1 MNTQPAFDVGEPAL
15 TTRLAARYLGISV
28 SLLNKLRGTGQG
40 PAVQV
45 YGKRCVYMRSDL
57 DAFAAAHRVAPTD
70 AAPSNEGGEA

>member
-1 MNTQPAFDVGEPAL
+1 MNTQTTFDTGERAL

-45 YGKRCVYMRSDL
+45 YGKRCVYRRVDL
-57 DAFAAAHRVAPTD
+57 DAFAAAHRIEPTLSD
-70 AAPSNEGGEA
+70 EGGRS